1 MEKIKKS
8 IKRIVQ
14 YYATHPNYQLDE
26 DDYDFLQYVAGRFDL
41 DLFYALVRDYIDS
54 DSEIEYVAF
63 FSDIITALKNS
74 EESKHKDNIAKII
87 AEYRVKE
94 NFYKTNDLLI
104 TSCKI
109 LNESSKHIN
118 RVKEEAQDI
127 VEIIIDV
134 LQCVIIDAIW
144 INGLCSPW
152 KSFADRATED

>member
-1 MEKIKKS
+1 M
-8 IKRIVQ
+8 
-14 YYATHPNYQLDE
+14 
-26 DDYDFLQYVAGRFDL
+26 
-41 DLFYALVRDYIDS
+41 FYALVRDYIDS

-74 EESKHKDNIAKII
+74 EESKHKDNIAKITRRYDELGNLTEQACFDI
-87 AEYRVKE
+87 
-94 NFYKTNDLLI
+94 NDQPCLCRNGSYAKI
-104 TSCKI
+104 MQKYDEQGNVTSCKI